1 MKINEDKF
9 IDELHKA
16 VGICGHC
23 GKLSCAGKQ
32 SHSKLP
38 ATIPTSVVIKAME
51 LARIEETPCK
61 K

>member
-16 VGICGHC
+16 LGICGHC
-23 GKLSCAGKQ
+23 GQLSCAGKQ